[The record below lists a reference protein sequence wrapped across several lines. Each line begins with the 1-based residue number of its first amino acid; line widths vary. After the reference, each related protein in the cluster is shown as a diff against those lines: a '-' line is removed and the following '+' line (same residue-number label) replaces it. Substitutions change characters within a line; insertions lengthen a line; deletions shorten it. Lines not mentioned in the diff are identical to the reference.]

1 MARAELDLSELDKW
15 SDDLRMAGPITRQQ
29 ARGVISKG
37 ALAIKTEA
45 RANAPGGPHTP
56 FYPAS
61 INYDINVVPEG
72 YEAEIG
78 PAEGRKQWGLG
89 NLLEY
94 GSAHNPPHP
103 HLEPALDHEEP
114 KFLDACEHLAAGDL
128 WIGGGWATAG
138 GGASFSDAGGLIVP
152 GVTL

>member
-1 MARAELDLSELDKW
+1 MATAEFDFSELDKW
-15 SDDLRMAGPITRQQ
+15 SADLSHAGAVTRAQ

-37 ALAIKTEA
+37 ALEIKTEA
-45 RANAPGGPHTP
+45 RANAPRGPHTP
-56 FYPAS
+56 YYRDS
-61 INYDINVVPEG
+61 IAYDVDVVPQG

-78 PAEGRKQWGLG
+78 PTPGRRQRGLG

-94 GSAHNPPHP
+94 GSANNAPHP

-114 KFLDACEHLAAGDL
+114 RFLAACEHLAAGDL
-128 WIGGGWATAG
+128 WIGGGWASAG
-138 GGASFSDAGGLIVP
+138 AGASFTEGGGLTVP

>member
-78 PAEGRKQWGLG
+78 PAEGRKQRGLG

-94 GSAHNPPHP
+94 GSAH
-103 HLEPALDHEEP
+103 
-114 KFLDACEHLAAGDL
+114 
-128 WIGGGWATAG
+128 
-138 GGASFSDAGGLIVP
+138 
-152 GVTL
+152 

>member
-1 MARAELDLSELDKW
+1 VATAVFDFSELDKW
-15 SDDLRMAGPITRQQ
+15 SADLSHAGRITRQQ
-29 ARGVISKG
+29 ARGVVSKG
-37 ALAIKTEA
+37 GLSIKNEA

-61 INYDINVVPEG
+61 INYDINAVPEG

-89 NLLEY
+89 NLIEY

-114 KFLDACEHLAAGDL
+114 RFIDACEHLAAGDA
-128 WIGGGWATAG
+128 WIN
-138 GGASFSDAGGLIVP
+138 GAWGR
-152 GVTL
+152 